1 VAARLPDFFESSKNT
16 RRDSTSVAHISRRP
30 ARARAR
36 ARERERERERG
47 RERER
52 EREREEGR
60 MNEAVLKVKCFAG
73 FPIFLFL
80 FFPPFFSLSFFF
92 FFMRAE
98 SAPAIF

>member
-1 VAARLPDFFESSKNT
+1 
-16 RRDSTSVAHISRRP
+16 
-30 ARARAR
+30 
-36 ARERERERERG
+36 
-47 RERER
+47 
-52 EREREEGR
+52 